1 MKLFAF
7 LMSIVVANPMMNFFL
22 MEKLNEG
29 GDDDSLMKMLLFSP
43 GLLGQNQAQGDQM
56 GSLLPFLLLN
66 DEQDLDNSKMLM
78 MMLMQQPGT
87 DMNTMLPLLMADNQE
102 TDMMSLFLMVSNTVN
117 YNNST
122 VWRIVIYN
130 VNLDNNDAIKLR
142 INE

>member
-7 LMSIVVANPMMNFFL
+7 LMSIVVANPMMNFLL

-29 GDDDSLMKMLLFSP
+29 GDDDSLMKVLLFSP

-78 MMLMQQPGT
+78 MMMMQQPGA
-87 DMNTMLPLLMADNQE
+87 DMNTMLPLLLADEQE
-102 TDMMSLFLMVSNTVN
+102 TDMMSLFLMVSNTVK
-117 YNNST
+117 YCNSN
-122 VWRIVIYN
+122 VWRIAIYIL
-130 VNLDNNDAIKLR
+130 NLDNDDAIKL
-142 INE
+142 